1 MDLHACTLCPRACG
15 ADRTAGPGL
24 CGAGELPRLARAALH
39 RWEEPCVSGT
49 RGSGAVFFSGCPLGC
64 CFCQNRAISSG
75 NRGAEVSPERLEEI
89 FLELQ
94 DQGAHNLNLVSAGQ
108 YLPQVARVLGRVR
121 GRLRIPVV
129 YNTGGYERAEALRQL
144 DGLVDVYLPDLKF
157 YDSALAARYAAAP
170 DYFPVAAAAIGEM
183 LRQTGPVELDEEG
196 LIRRGV
202 MVRHLVLPGGR
213 GDSEQILRWM
223 AGHLP
228 LSDIRLSLMWQYTPD
243 ADSPHKELRRRVAT
257 GEYRPLAELA
267 AELGFQGYLQ
277 ERSSA
282 RESYTPA
289 FDLEGVLRR
298 ASGGPAAED
307 AAPLSH
313 DSPGD
318 LSMRTLF

>member
-15 ADRTAGPGL
+15 TDRTAGPGL
-24 CGAGELPRLARAALH
+24 CGPGELPRLARAALH

-157 YDSALAARYAAAP
+157 YDPALAARYAAAP

-196 LIRRGV
+196 LIRRGPASGAPRRPRGFGTDFTLDGGASAPFGHPPV
-202 MVRHLVLPGGR
+202 PDVAVHSRRGQPPQGAAPPGGH
-213 GDSEQILRWM
+213 GGVPPPGG
-223 AGHLP
+223 AGGGAG
-228 LSDIRLSLMWQYTPD
+228 LSGVF
-243 ADSPHKELRRRVAT
+243 AGA
-257 GEYRPLAELA
+257 
-267 AELGFQGYLQ
+267 
-277 ERSSA
+277 
-282 RESYTPA
+282 
-289 FDLEGVLRR
+289 VLR
-298 ASGGPAAED
+298 
-307 AAPLSH
+307 
-313 DSPGD
+313 PGK
-318 LSMRTLF
+318 LHPGL